1 MSSLTCSM
9 FDELALA
16 AVQRRYA
23 ELVTA
28 LLDGKALSRGEVLKH
43 AACIGA
49 KYQTPQIAAVMQ
61 RRG

>member
-1 MSSLTCSM
+1 M